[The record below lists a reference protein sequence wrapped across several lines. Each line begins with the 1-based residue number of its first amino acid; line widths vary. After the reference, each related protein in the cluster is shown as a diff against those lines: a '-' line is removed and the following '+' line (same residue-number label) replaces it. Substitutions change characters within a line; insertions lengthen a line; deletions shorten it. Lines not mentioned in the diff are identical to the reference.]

1 MRCEALALSDC
12 HDSQCTLKSTI
23 PLPQS
28 PLNSSISIAFTPRDA
43 NNHHFTLNIYE
54 CDELVMPG
62 RCREPLDTPRT
73 VNPCKQH
80 SRHAVGH
87 KADAQASQQTRVI
100 FTASRYTATSKT
112 REIGRNRSTQNH
124 NNSFI
129 RACHSQT
136 KRPSRFMLSAME
148 HCRNTKV
155 FITCFNPMA
164 MTGIR
169 FTHITGTYKKNNA
182 GRRRPAVIPRA

>member
-1 MRCEALALSDC
+1 
-12 HDSQCTLKSTI
+12 
-23 PLPQS
+23 
-28 PLNSSISIAFTPRDA
+28 
-43 NNHHFTLNIYE
+43 
-54 CDELVMPG
+54 MPD
-62 RCREPLDTPRT
+62 RCREPLDTPCT

-155 FITCFNPMA
+155 FITCSNPMS

-182 GRRRPAVIPRA
+182 GTPATRGYPARLTSRIQPFSGSASQQTASHPTHSAVCSCAPSRSKSAMR